1 MRYER
6 KYRIEELDRF
16 AVRTVI
22 DGHPVSFRKLFPD
35 RQINNIYLDT
45 RDMSYFRENLSGVG
59 QRRKYRIRW
68 YGSDLEQVSKPVL
81 EIKIKDGEL
90 GEKVSAKLPDFR
102 MGTFPDVQKIVRE
115 NMLALSAAAP
125 AVTDPKT
132 MVFSGSGSEASS
144 APVTRRPFPVHDLVP
159 ALVNTYRR
167 SYLIS
172 NDQRFRLTIDWDMHF
187 YGMGPRFR
195 PYRNFSR
202 DEAVVVEVKYEAEH
216 DAVYSRIGQH
226 IPFRLGKNSK
236 YVNGILLV
244 GNV

>member
-6 KYRIEELDRF
+6 KYRIEELDRY
-16 AVRTVI
+16 AIRSVI
-22 DGHPVSFRKLFPD
+22 DGHPVSFRTLFPD

-68 YGSDLEQVSKPVL
+68 YGSELEQVSKPVL

-90 GEKVSAKLPDFR
+90 GEKISAKLPDFS
-102 MGTFPDVQKIVRE
+102 MGAFPDVQKVVRE

-132 MVFSGSGSEASS
+132 IVFSGSGESAS
-144 APVTRRPFPVHDLVP
+144 PVPRRPFPMHDLVP
-159 ALVNTYRR
+159 VLVNTYRR

-172 NDQRFRLTIDWDMHF
+172 NDRRFRLTIDWDMHF
-187 YGMGPRFR
+187 YGMGQKFQ

-202 DEAVVVEVKYEAEH
+202 DHAVVVEVKYEAED
-216 DAVYSRIGQH
+216 DAFYSGIGQH